1 MTGIQFIS
9 LNNLSGMKKAAVIV
23 CFIILSSSLFSQSV
37 LPTQLEV
44 EAFFNSKTLVVLE
57 SGMFSSYNV
66 EIRDAFEKYWN
77 LTPYDFIT
85 NDEFKEKMSD
95 STYSF
100 LLFTQSYYEKDKKN
114 MHYHFLNLIL
124 GAKFTSLSELPEI
137 ASLPLSYFEGDEEN
151 YGFKLGVIVRFFQ
164 NRAMELKEKG
174 SPSSVGIAS
183 ACERT
188 CSRIKSKKLL
198 IYEGNLQPKLRS
210 LKAIKEYYKYD
221 VEIVSAD
228 ALAEIVSQGTDDI
241 YFIHFVGPEGTQHS
255 GRCFKMIFG
264 LRDANMVYFNKH
276 NISEKKPA
284 GLLPSDFKRIN
295 R

>member
-1 MTGIQFIS
+1 
-9 LNNLSGMKKAAVIV
+9 MKKAAVIV

-37 LPTQLEV
+37 LPTKLEV

-57 SGMFSSYNV
+57 SGMFSSYND
-66 EIRDAFEKYWN
+66 EIRDAFEKHWN

-114 MHYHFLNLIL
+114 IHYNFLNLIL
-124 GAKFTSLSELPEI
+124 GAKYTSLSELPEI

-174 SPSSVGIAS
+174 SPSSMKYLTYYNDFA
-183 ACERT
+183 
-188 CSRIKSKKLL
+188 SRIKSKKLL
-198 IYEGNLQPKLRS
+198 IYEGNLQPNLRS

-228 ALAEIVSQGTDDI
+228 ALSEIVSQGADDI
-241 YFIHFVGPEGTQHS
+241 YFIHFVGPEGTQRS

>member
-1 MTGIQFIS
+1 MKGILFIS
-9 LNNLSGMKKAAVIV
+9 KNNFSGMKKTTVFI
-23 CFIILSSSLFSQSV
+23 CFIILSPFLFSQSV
-37 LPTQLEV
+37 LPTRLEID
-44 EAFFNSKTLVVLE
+44 AFFNSKTLVVLE
-57 SGMFSSYNV
+57 SGIFSTYNI
-66 EIRDAFEKYWN
+66 EIKDAFEKYWN
-77 LTPYDFIT
+77 LTPYDFIN

-100 LLFTQSYYEKDKKN
+100 LVLTQSHYEKDKKN
-114 MHYHFLNLIL
+114 IHYNFLNLLL
-124 GAKFTSLSELPEI
+124 GAKHTSLSELPEM

-164 NRAMELKEKG
+164 KRAMELKEKG
-174 SPSSVGIAS
+174 SISSMKYLTYYNDFAS
-183 ACERT
+183 Q
-188 CSRIKSKKLL
+188 IKTKKLF

-221 VEIVSAD
+221 VEIVSSD
-228 ALAEIVSQGTDDI
+228 ALSEIVSQGADDI
-241 YFIHFVGPEGTQHS
+241 YFLHFVGPEGKQRS

-264 LRDANMVYFNKH
+264 LSDANMVYFNKH